1 MAEQSSLL
9 ERRAEETE
17 RETVKIKKAEYM
29 MERIGKRYSGIVTG
43 ITSYGM
49 YVELPNTVEGLVH
62 VSRIYDDRYYFQE
75 ETWELVGMDTGRVF
89 RLGDSV
95 KIRVVSADKMTKNI
109 DFELTE
115 D

>member
-1 MAEQSSLL
+1 
-9 ERRAEETE
+9 
-17 RETVKIKKAEYM
+17 
-29 MERIGKRYSGIVTG
+29 
-43 ITSYGM
+43 
-49 YVELPNTVEGLVH
+49 
-62 VSRIYDDRYYFQE
+62 
-75 ETWELVGMDTGRVF
+75 MDTGRVF